1 MPLIF
6 DGIEN
11 IPNKENFIKTGT
23 LQTFKA
29 DVIDASQKRPVLACF
44 ISAADPACVQFTAL
58 LEKYVRLADGK
69 AALVKLN
76 IEECKNLA
84 VQLGIRTV
92 PTTFVFMQGAPADGF
107 AGAVAEPQLKMMMQA
122 LIGKAALSLDEMLK
136 QGEDCL
142 NAGKADDA
150 LQLYTA
156 ILAKDETNPK
166 AFAGMIRAFILKKD
180 FAAAQDLADGLDDSI
195 KSPELN
201 AARTALK
208 VALETKDLP
217 SSESL
222 AKKAEENPADL
233 KARFDYAVSLFAEGQ
248 QEKAIDILISIIKE
262 DKEWNNDAA
271 RQQLFKFFTAL
282 GNSNPVTVAGR
293 RKLSSLLFS

>member
-156 ILAKDETNPK
+156 VLAKDETNPK

-180 FAAAQDLADGLDDSI
+180 FAAAQD
-195 KSPELN
+195 
-201 AARTALK
+201 
-208 VALETKDLP
+208 
-217 SSESL
+217 
-222 AKKAEENPADL
+222 
-233 KARFDYAVSLFAEGQ
+233 
-248 QEKAIDILISIIKE
+248 
-262 DKEWNNDAA
+262 
-271 RQQLFKFFTAL
+271 
-282 GNSNPVTVAGR
+282 
-293 RKLSSLLFS
+293 